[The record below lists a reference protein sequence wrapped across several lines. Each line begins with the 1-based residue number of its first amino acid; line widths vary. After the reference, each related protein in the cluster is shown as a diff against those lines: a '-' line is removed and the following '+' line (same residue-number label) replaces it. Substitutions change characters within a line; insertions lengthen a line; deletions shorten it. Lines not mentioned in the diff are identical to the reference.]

1 MKIKITLL
9 SWLVA
14 NGITHAAYADDKL
27 NQDES
32 ASETFIINEGEQQ
45 PADTHKELK
54 EKEEGEEEEADKGEP
69 TRFKVSGS
77 IKMDPSIAIQ
87 DSEITSKNQVA
98 ATLTCKADVPKVLCD
113 KDAAINISASFKKE
127 KVTLTGA
134 TVTLAKMLTVGY
146 TSSILANKEAN
157 TASLISAKIFQ
168 IKMEHAFDWFRL
180 GYAVESPVVLQ
191 TGKFDKNAPLID
203 KNKPAKKD
211 QPKPITLDKKE
222 DVTSPLNFK
231 LKGTSPTFGL
241 SLGLVT
247 DRVDI
252 GLSGLGR
259 FTDYTHKDVNDTQ
272 PKEKKE
278 YLLTWGGNLGIQYK
292 IVPKQFTIK
301 GQATYVRGLGDYLA
315 GFKAIQGNVRKE
327 MCAVYY
333 TEPSKSDLFCINAYG
348 FGGDVEWCIT
358 PKFTFSVSG
367 DYITTVKDADK
378 PGIAF
383 GSSWSVNPEM
393 KYKLSK
399 RWTVSTKYTL
409 SKENKVDSKLSE
421 GVENKIGGG
430 ISFSF

>member
-69 TRFKVSGS
+69 TCFKVSGS

-98 ATLTCKADVPKVLCD
+98 ATLTCKADIPKVFCD
-113 KDAAINISASFKKE
+113 KDAAINISASFKKD
-127 KVTLTGA
+127 KVTLNAA
-134 TVTLAKMLTVGY
+134 TVTLEKMLTVGY
-146 TSSILANKEAN
+146 ANSIFANKEAN
-157 TASLISAKIFQ
+157 AASLISAKIFQ
-168 IKMEHAFDWFRL
+168 IKMGHAFDWFRL
-180 GYAVESPVVLQ
+180 GYAVESPVQLK
-191 TGKFDKNAPLID
+191 TGKFDKNALPVD
-203 KNKPAKKD
+203 KNKSEEKD
-211 QPKPITLDKKE
+211 KPKQITLDKK
-222 DVTSPLNFK
+222 DAKPLSNFT
-231 LKGTSPTFGL
+231 LKGNFPTLGL

-247 DRVDI
+247 DRVEV

-259 FTDYTHKDVNDTQ
+259 VTDYTHKDANDTQ
-272 PKEKKE
+272 LKEKQG
-278 YLLTWGGNLGIQYK
+278 YLFTWGGNLGIQYK

-301 GQATYVRGLGDYLA
+301 GQATYVRGLGDYVT
-315 GFKAIQGNVRKE
+315 GFKEIQGDERKE

-348 FGGDVEWCIT
+348 FGGVVEWCIT

-367 DYITTVKDADK
+367 DYITTVKDVNK
-378 PGIAF
+378 PSSAF
-383 GSSWSVNPEM
+383 DRSWSVNPEM
-393 KYKLSK
+393 KYKISK
-399 RWTVSTKYTL
+399 CWTVSTEYTL